1 MKLLTADII
10 RKLRKSPLYSH
21 EKDAPEKVEIIV
33 KFFTPDS
40 NWTWFVTEGRELED
54 GDWLFF
60 GMVHG
65 FEKELGYF
73 QLSELKKA
81 RGNFGLPIERDMYY
95 GKHFLSEVL

>member
-1 MKLLTADII
+1 MKLLTAAII
-10 RKLRKSPLYSH
+10 AKLRKSPLYSH
-21 EKDAPEKVEIIV
+21 EKDAPKSVEIIV

-40 NWTWFVTEGRELED
+40 NWTWFVTEAEELPG
-54 GDWLFF
+54 GDWRFF

-73 QLSELKKA
+73 LLSELQSA
-81 RGNFGLPIERDMYY
+81 RGPLRLKIERDMYY